1 MERKHRK
8 TRFRWWMVVLAAIL
22 VLLVYS
28 WLPKPVE
35 VKTAKVTRGVLDL
48 ELSCTGI
55 VESEL
60 SDISPRIT
68 ARIIKL
74 YTAEG
79 RIVRAGEPLVQLED
93 SDLIAE
99 VERQEAAVRAAADEV
114 ASLERT
120 AAAESGSLAS
130 SVERARA
137 TLKAARERLR
147 ELEAGTREEDIASQR
162 ALVAQALA
170 AMEDAKAKY
179 ERAEKLL
186 KGGAI
191 SAQDRDT
198 AKTSYEVAKATFE
211 AQQQVLRK
219 LEAGAR
225 PETIAAAQAEVK
237 AAEASLREAEASLDF
252 AQARKREV
260 AAARA
265 RLAAAVAAL
274 ENARAQLA
282 YATLRSPIRGVV
294 VRKHKELGEM
304 TNPFEPVLTVAALDK
319 VWITAEVDEQDAAA
333 VALGQRVRISVDAY
347 PGQFVTGVVVRVSE
361 IAEPKEVGRVRAK
374 IVRAKIEPLETRF
387 PLRPGMEVNIN
398 SSLPVG
404 RPTLLV
410 PNDAI
415 FRSGAEDSVYVIREG
430 RAYRRK
436 VITGQSNFDFTQVLS
451 GLRAGESVAVTSL
464 DKLSDRVRVRVI
476 N

>member
-1 MERKHRK
+1 
-8 TRFRWWMVVLAAIL
+8 MVMLASVL

-35 VKTAKVTRGVLDL
+35 VKTARVARGVLDL

-55 VESEL
+55 VESKL

-68 ARIIKL
+68 ARIIKF
-74 YTAEG
+74 YTEEG
-79 RIVRAGEPLVQLED
+79 RIVRADEPLVQLEN

-99 VERQEAAVRAAADEV
+99 VERQEAAVRAAKDEV

-147 ELEAGTREEDIASQR
+147 ELEAGTREEDIAGQR
-162 ALVAQALA
+162 ALVAQALV
-170 AMEDAKAKY
+170 AMKDAKAKY
-179 ERAEKLL
+179 ERAEELL
-186 KGGAI
+186 QGGAI

-198 AKTSYEVAKATFE
+198 AKTSYEAAKAAVE
-211 AQQQVLRK
+211 AQQQLLRK
-219 LEAGAR
+219 LEVGAR
-225 PETIAAAQAEVK
+225 PETIAAARAEVK

-260 AAARA
+260 AATRA
-265 RLAAAVAAL
+265 KLAAAIAAL

-294 VRKHKELGEM
+294 VRKHKDLGEM
-304 TNPFEPVLTVAALDK
+304 TNPFEPVLTVAGLDK

-333 VALGQRVRISVDAY
+333 IALGQRVRISVDAY
-347 PGQFVTGVVVRVSE
+347 PGRFVTGVVVRVSE

-374 IVRAKIEPLETRF
+374 IVRAKIEPLEMQF

-398 SSLPVG
+398 GSLPAG
-404 RPTLLV
+404 GPTLLV

-430 RAYRRK
+430 RAYRRR
-436 VITGQSNFDFTQVLS
+436 VVTGQSNFDFTQVLS
-451 GLRAGESVAVTSL
+451 GLRSGESVAVTSL
-464 DKLSDRVRVRVI
+464 DKLSDRLRVRVM